1 MLDGGRFGHCWL
13 GFHLLQRH
21 TLDSAC
27 QSGGVHNGASIVD
40 TSGRRISRDG
50 DGVFDF
56 PKVEAIIVFGGS
68 STKVTFLFVPVEVV
82 VFTMVHL
89 FLISAVA
96 KSAVE
101 ILEFL
106 KVEAVYVV
114 FGFRG
119 RRREAGKLWRS

>member
-1 MLDGGRFGHCWL
+1 MGVVGWAFIIFCSGTLL
-13 GFHLLQRH
+13 IPIVKVVGFTMVHLL
-21 TLDSAC
+21 LILVVEESA
-27 QSGGVHNGASIVD
+27 
-40 TSGRRISRDG
+40 DG

-56 PKVEAIIVFGGS
+56 PKVEAIVFGGS

-82 VFTMVHL
+82 VFTMVHH

-96 KSAVE
+96 ESADE

-106 KVEAVYVV
+106 KVDVVYVV

-119 RRREAGKLWRS
+119 RRREAGKQWHS